1 MIPRL
6 YWIFGVATLLPF
18 VFLLCIS
25 LGAVEVSFF
34 ELDHTAKTI
43 LFHSRIPQALTA
55 LLAGAGLATTGASMQ
70 AVLRNPL
77 SSPFTLGVSSA
88 AAFGAALTVVC
99 GGTAIQSVYVTAGA
113 FASSAVAVLLILIL
127 SARRSMRPEMII
139 LAGVALNSFYSA
151 GIMLLQYVADEQQLA
166 SIVYWSFGDT
176 QRGTWPIILALTFL
190 VPGTGIWFMLQSWN
204 FNALSLGEETAVSLG
219 IRARRIRLTVMA
231 LGSFLTAVLTASLG
245 IIGFV
250 GLVVPHL
257 CRLLVGD
264 DYRFVLPA
272 SFLVGGLLLLIS
284 DTAARLL
291 LAPRLMPVAI
301 LTAFIGA
308 PLFLLMLVQLAN
320 RKGGVSE

>member
-6 YWIFGVATLLPF
+6 FWILIAAALLPF
-18 VFLLCIS
+18 VFLVCI
-25 LGAVEVSFF
+25 LRGTVEISFF
-34 ELDHTAKTI
+34 ELDDTAKI
-43 LFHSRIPQALTA
+43 VLFHSRIPQALTA
-55 LLAGAGLATTGASMQ
+55 ILAGAGLSVTGASMQ

-88 AAFGAALTVVC
+88 AAFGAALAVVC
-99 GGTAIQSVYVTAGA
+99 GGTFIQSIYVMVGA
-113 FASSAVAVLLILIL
+113 FASSALAVLLILIL
-127 SARRSMRPEMII
+127 SARRSMRPELII
-139 LAGVALNSFYSA
+139 LAGVALNAFYSA

-176 QRGTWPIILALTFL
+176 QRGTWPIIAVLAFL
-190 VPGTGIWFMLQSWN
+190 VPGTGIWFMLQSWK

-219 IRARRIRLTVMA
+219 IRTKRTRLAVMA

-257 CRLLVGD
+257 CRLIVGD
-264 DYRFVLPA
+264 DFRFVLPA
-272 SFLVGGLLLLIS
+272 SFFGGGLLLLIS
-284 DTAARLL
+284 DTAARLM

-320 RKGGVSE
+320 RKGGVQE